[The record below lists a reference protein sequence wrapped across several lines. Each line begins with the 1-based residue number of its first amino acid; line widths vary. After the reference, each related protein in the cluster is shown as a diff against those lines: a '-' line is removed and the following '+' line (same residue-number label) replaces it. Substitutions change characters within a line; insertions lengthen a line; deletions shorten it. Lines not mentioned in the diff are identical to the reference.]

1 MMIVIMGVAG
11 SGKTTIGSLLAKE
24 LDWSFYDADDFHS
37 ESNRIKMSQGIALT
51 DEDRADWLASLR
63 ELIEENLQENKS
75 AVLACSA
82 LKNTYRSNL
91 QVNEHV
97 KFVYLQGSY
106 EQIKTRLQNR
116 PGHFMSAGMLDS
128 QFEILEEPEN
138 ALIVDISNTPQD
150 ILTIIR
156 KGFNL

>member
-11 SGKTTIGSLLAKE
+11 SGKTTTGSLLAKE
-24 LDWSFYDADDFHS
+24 LNWSFYDADDFHS
-37 ESNRIKMSQGIALT
+37 KSNRTKMSQGIALT

-82 LKNTYRSNL
+82 LKNTYRSKL
-91 QVNEHV
+91 QVNEYV

-106 EQIKTRLQNR
+106 EQIETRLQNR

-138 ALIVDISNTPQD
+138 ALIVDITNTPQD

>member
-11 SGKTTIGSLLAKE
+11 SGKTTTGSLLAKE
-24 LDWSFYDADDFHS
+24 LNWSFYDADDFHS
-37 ESNRIKMSQGIALT
+37 KSNRTKMSQGIALT

-82 LKNTYRSNL
+82 LKNTYRSKL
-91 QVNEHV
+91 QVNEYV

-106 EQIKTRLQNR
+106 EQIL
-116 PGHFMSAGMLDS
+116 S
-128 QFEILEEPEN
+128 
-138 ALIVDISNTPQD
+138 LIHI
-150 ILTIIR
+150 
-156 KGFNL
+156 

>member
-1 MMIVIMGVAG
+1 MMLVIMGVAG
-11 SGKTTIGSLLAKE
+11 SGKTTTGSLLAKE
-24 LDWSFYDADDFHS
+24 LGWSFYDADNFHS
-37 ESNRIKMSQGIALT
+37 ASNRAKMSQGIALT
-51 DEDRADWLASLR
+51 DEDRAGWLASLR
-63 ELIEENLQENKS
+63 KLIEENLEENKS

-82 LKNTYRSNL
+82 LKNTYRSKL

-116 PGHFMSAGMLDS
+116 SGHFMSADMLDS
-128 QFEILEEPEN
+128 QFKILEEPEN
-138 ALIVDISNTPQD
+138 ALIVDITNSPQD

>member
-1 MMIVIMGVAG
+1 M
-11 SGKTTIGSLLAKE
+11 
-24 LDWSFYDADDFHS
+24 
-37 ESNRIKMSQGIALT
+37 T

-63 ELIEENLQENKS
+63 KLIEENLQENKS

-82 LKNTYRSNL
+82 LKNTYRSKL

-116 PGHFMSAGMLDS
+116 SGHFMSADMLDS
-128 QFEILEEPEN
+128 QFKILEEPEN
-138 ALIVDISNTPQD
+138 ALIVDITNSPQD

-156 KGFNL
+156 KGLNL